1 MKEMLKT
8 TALFIDADHVRL
20 TAIPQIL
27 EILSLEWTPI
37 KMRAY
42 GTQIGPRQKILR
54 DHKVLP
60 VEVVS
65 VLPGKNS
72 VDLVLTIVSVY
83 GGPY

>member
-8 TALFIDADHVRL
+8 TALLIDADNVRV

-27 EILSLEWTPI
+27 EILMLEWTPI

-54 DHKVLP
+54 DHGVLP
-60 VEVVS
+60 VEVIP
-65 VLPGKNS
+65 VLPGKSS
-72 VDLVLTIVSVY
+72 VDLVLTVVRAEE
-83 GGPY
+83 PT